1 MFELKVMEPA
11 AFKFDY
17 IATQAGQSSAGMPEN
32 DCRTRRR
39 EEAES
44 FSKKLMKVTSVA
56 WQPHATLHA
65 TLHAALHATLHATL
79 PNLEA
84 HESDQCCVA
93 APRNTTRYTTRNTT
107 RYTTRNTTEWWQ
119 GQHFGALMLLRNE
132 MKIQDAFSVLARNA
146 APGSI
151 SALLRV
157 V

>member
-32 DCRTRRR
+32 GCRTRRR

-56 WQPHATLHA
+56 CAT
-65 TLHAALHATLHATL
+65 LHATLHATL
-79 PNLEA
+79 PN
-84 HESDQCCVA
+84 C
-93 APRNTTRYTTRNTT
+93 
-107 RYTTRNTTEWWQ
+107 WQ

-132 MKIQDAFSVLARNA
+132 MKNTRRFFCPEPKCCPWQHFGSVVCSVACVRVV
-146 APGSI
+146 
-151 SALLRV
+151 LRV

>member
-32 DCRTRRR
+32 GCRTRRR

-56 WQPHATLHA
+56 WQPHATLD
-65 TLHAALHATLHATL
+65 ATLHATL
-79 PNLEA
+79 PN
-84 HESDQCCVA
+84 C
-93 APRNTTRYTTRNTT
+93 
-107 RYTTRNTTEWWQ
+107 WQ

-132 MKIQDAFSVLARNA
+132 MQIQDDFFVLTRNA

-151 SALLRV
+151 SAMLRV

>member
-32 DCRTRRR
+32 GCRTRRR

-56 WQPHATLHA
+56 WG
-65 TLHAALHATLHATL
+65 ATLHATL
-79 PNLEA
+79 PN
-84 HESDQCCVA
+84 C
-93 APRNTTRYTTRNTT
+93 
-107 RYTTRNTTEWWQ
+107 WQ
-119 GQHFGALMLLRNE
+119 GEHFGALMLLRNE
-132 MKIQDAFSVLARNA
+132 MQIQDDFSVLARNA
-146 APGSI
+146 AT
-151 SALLRV
+151 AVLRV